1 MSKNQDPD
9 KEKVQAELR
18 VQQKFSVAGAIGRAG
33 EGLMKGGSP
42 VSEQEQAIALVAQ
55 WINANT
61 QDPSGA
67 LKAILR
73 RRVQDNELRVARLQK
88 QPLSVLKEII
98 ERLLASNYL
107 LHEFVREIDVCWG
120 GMYQERPLFQAEG
133 QPADP
138 ADEYTHESVR
148 QDLVLLLSKLKQ
160 YVD

>member
-1 MSKNQDPD
+1 MSKKQNPD

-18 VQQKFSVAGAIGRAG
+18 AQQKFSVAGAIGRAG
-33 EGLMKGGSP
+33 EGLMKGESP

-55 WINANT
+55 WIDANT

-73 RRVQDNELRVARLQK
+73 RKVQDNELLVARLLK

-98 ERLLASNYL
+98 ERLLASDYL
-107 LHEFVREIDVCWG
+107 LQEFVREIDVCWG
-120 GMYQERPLFQAEG
+120 RMYQERPLFQVDG
-133 QPADP
+133 QAADP

-148 QDLVLLLSKLKQ
+148 QDLVLLLNKLKQ
-160 YVD
+160 